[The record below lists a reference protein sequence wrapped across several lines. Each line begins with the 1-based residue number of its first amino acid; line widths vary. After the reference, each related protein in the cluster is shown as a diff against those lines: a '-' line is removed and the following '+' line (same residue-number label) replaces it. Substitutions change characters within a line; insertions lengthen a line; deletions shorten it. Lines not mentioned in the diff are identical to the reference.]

1 MIQLKV
7 LSDPICPW
15 CYIGKKALDKAKH
28 KFPQE
33 LLNIVW
39 MPFQLNP
46 KMPKK
51 GMERKVYLVS
61 KFGSSDNA
69 IKAYAP
75 ILERFNRRKIDC
87 DFTKI
92 KITPNTLDA
101 QRLIHWAGIEGCQSR
116 MIENLFKG
124 YFLNGADLG
133 NKEILIGLGEIS
145 GLSKNI
151 TKKLLESEEDKETI
165 LHIESKYRQAGVRG
179 IPTYLINDDFVVTG
193 AQTEEFW
200 IKVLTEIPDR
210 G

>member
-51 GMERKVYLVS
+51 GMERKVYLVN

-75 ILERFNRRKIDC
+75 ILERFNSCKIEC

-101 QRLIHWAGIEGCQSR
+101 QRLIHWAGIEGCQSK

-165 LHIESKYRQAGVRG
+165 LHIETKYRQAGVRG

>member
-1 MIQLKV
+1 
-7 LSDPICPW
+7 
-15 CYIGKKALDKAKH
+15 
-28 KFPQE
+28 
-33 LLNIVW
+33 
-39 MPFQLNP
+39 
-46 KMPKK
+46 
-51 GMERKVYLVS
+51 
-61 KFGSSDNA
+61 
-69 IKAYAP
+69 
-75 ILERFNRRKIDC
+75 
-87 DFTKI
+87 
-92 KITPNTLDA
+92 
-101 QRLIHWAGIEGCQSR
+101 

-200 IKVLTEIPDR
+200 IKVLTEILDR

>member
-51 GMERKVYLVS
+51 GMERKVYLVN

-75 ILERFNRRKIDC
+75 ILERFNSCKIDC

-101 QRLIHWAGIEGCQSR
+101 QRLIHWGGIEGCQSK

-151 TKKLLESEEDKETI
+151 TNKLLESEEDKETI
-165 LHIESKYRQAGVRG
+165 LHIESKYRQAGVHD